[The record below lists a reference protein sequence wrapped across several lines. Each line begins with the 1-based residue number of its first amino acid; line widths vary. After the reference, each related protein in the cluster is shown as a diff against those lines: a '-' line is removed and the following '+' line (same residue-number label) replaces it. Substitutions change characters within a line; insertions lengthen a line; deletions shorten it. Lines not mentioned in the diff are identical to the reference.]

1 MLVYEDNFGFW
12 NISEP
17 EERAFFDFVRRQSV
31 LTACERCERPVRL
44 IPPKALCASCV
55 SALEYGAPAS
65 MKEYGSQ
72 ETLLDFAARREGRFL
87 PEFGSFVRGEA
98 IAKMSELRRKG
109 VRRSDLKII
118 ASDPDLAA
126 ITKDVEALN
135 DA

>member
-1 MLVYEDNFGFW
+1 MAVRKRFW
-12 NISEP
+12 
-17 EERAFFDFVRRQSV
+17 
-31 LTACERCERPVRL
+31 
-44 IPPKALCASCV
+44 
-55 SALEYGAPAS
+55 
-65 MKEYGSQ
+65 
-72 ETLLDFAARREGRFL
+72 TLLARREGRFL
-87 PEFGSFVRGEA
+87 PELGSFVRGEA

>member
-1 MLVYEDNFGFW
+1 MAVRNRFW
-12 NISEP
+12 
-17 EERAFFDFVRRQSV
+17 
-31 LTACERCERPVRL
+31 
-44 IPPKALCASCV
+44 
-55 SALEYGAPAS
+55 
-65 MKEYGSQ
+65 
-72 ETLLDFAARREGRFL
+72 TLLVRREGRFL

-109 VRRSDLKII
+109 VRRMDLKII

>member
-1 MLVYEDNFGFW
+1 MAVRKRFW
-12 NISEP
+12 
-17 EERAFFDFVRRQSV
+17 
-31 LTACERCERPVRL
+31 
-44 IPPKALCASCV
+44 
-55 SALEYGAPAS
+55 
-65 MKEYGSQ
+65 
-72 ETLLDFAARREGRFL
+72 TLLARREGRFL

-118 ASDPDLAA
+118 ASDPNLAA